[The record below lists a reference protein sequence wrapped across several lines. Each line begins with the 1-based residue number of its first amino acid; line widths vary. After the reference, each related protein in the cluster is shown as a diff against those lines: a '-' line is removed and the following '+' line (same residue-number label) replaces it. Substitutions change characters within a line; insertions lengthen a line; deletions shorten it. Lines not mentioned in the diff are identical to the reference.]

1 MKFHFKKTLFKTAKV
16 VGITLASIVLLMFL
30 LPVLF
35 PKTITKQIKQ
45 LANNS
50 INGEIN
56 FSGAS
61 LSFFKRFPELTL
73 TLDNFLLKG
82 SAPFQNDTL
91 VAANDVSFTIDLSSL
106 LKSKINI
113 SKIYLSNANINIEV
127 DSLGHPNYNVYK
139 SQPQQ
144 KTNADTSAASL
155 GIEAIIIQKSKLTY
169 ADASVPMLLKARD
182 VDYTG
187 SGDFT
192 KDIFDLSSHLQSS
205 SVDFSYNH
213 VAYAVN
219 KKVNAQLVTSINTQS
234 LAFTFQKNNLMIN
247 QLPVNFI
254 GRFGFLKDGY
264 DMDFRFNSFNS
275 DLGDV
280 LTVVPPAY
288 AKWVENTDADG
299 TGIIHLAITGKYIAS
314 KKMMPALDFS
324 MKVRNGV
331 ISNNKTPGPIKNLY
345 VDMEA
350 RVPNM
355 DPDSLQLHIDSLHFN
370 IDNDYFNARFRVNGL
385 KTPDI
390 FASVNTE
397 IDLAKWVRALGQKS
411 IDLKGRYA
419 LHLLAQG
426 KYATG
431 RKKVG
436 LRKYETV
443 ITSVPKFS
451 LKSSFTNGY
460 IKYAELPEPIKN
472 ISFNLDAQCPD
483 HDPSHFTMSLDQLN
497 AEALGNF
504 IRGYFKMSN
513 TNGLLMDG
521 DVQAKFRFDDLR
533 QFYPAGNDMDIRGNL
548 VADLKTKGRYIPSK
562 KVYPVTRATIDL
574 QNGYIKTKY
583 YPDAI
588 QNLQISTN
596 IVNTTGTINGT
607 KVIIKPLSLQFE
619 GQPFVL
625 KANLQNFSN
634 LNYSVYSNGT
644 LDIGKIYKVF
654 AVKGYDVSGIV
665 ITNFSLK
672 GKQSDA
678 LAGHYDKLSNTGTI
692 KVQNLVVTSE
702 LFPKPFFIKS
712 GLFSFHQDKMNF
724 DAFTASYGKSVMVLD
739 GSLSNVIDYAVRPGA
754 VLNGSFTLKSDLII
768 ADDFMAFAS
777 PSPTTVKKPANAA
790 QGVILVPQNL
800 NLNFTASV
808 KEVKYNGLDLTDV
821 KGQMTIDSG
830 KIGLRQT
837 GFTIIGAPVTM
848 DADYGSITPMKAYFD
863 YHINAQNFDI
873 KRAYN
878 EIKLFHDMATSASS
892 AEGIV
897 SLDYKLA
904 GKLNSSMSPVYP
916 SLKGG
921 GVLSLQKI
929 KIKGFKLFSAVG
941 KETGHDSLAK
951 PSDVSKVD
959 IKTTIANNIITIER
973 TKMRVAGFRP
983 RFEGQVSLTGDLNLQ
998 FRLGLPPFGIF
1009 GIPMTITGTQANP
1022 IIHTGKAKKDDELK
1036 EAADDSQ

>member
-1 MKFHFKKTLFKTAKV
+1 MKFHYKRALLKTLKV
-16 VGITLASIVLLMFL
+16 AGIILASIIFLMFI

-35 PKTITKQIKQ
+35 PKTITKQIRQ
-45 LANNS
+45 LANKS
-50 INGEIN
+50 INGQIN

-61 LSFFKRFPELTL
+61 LSFFKHFPELTL

-82 SAPFQNDTL
+82 SKPFENDTL
-91 VAANDVSFTIDLSSL
+91 VAANDVSFTIDLTSV

-113 SKIYLSNANINIEV
+113 SKIYLSTAYINIEV
-127 DSLGHPNYNVYK
+127 DSLGHPNYDVYK

-144 KTNADTSAASL
+144 QATTDTSAASM
-155 GIEAIIIQKSKLTY
+155 GIEQIIIQKSKLTY
-169 ADASVPMLLKARD
+169 ADASMPMLLKAREIN
-182 VDYTG
+182 YTG

-192 KDIFDLSSHLQSS
+192 KDIFDLKSHVQSE
-205 SVDFSYNH
+205 SVDFSYGNQ
-213 VAYAVN
+213 AYAVN
-219 KKVNAQLVTSINTQS
+219 KKVNAQLVTSINTKS
-234 LAFTFQKNNLMIN
+234 LAFTFQKNDLMIN
-247 QLPVNFI
+247 QLPVNFV
-254 GRFGFLKDGY
+254 GRFGFLKNGY
-264 DMDFRFNSFNS
+264 DMDFRFNSYNS

-280 LTVVPPAY
+280 LSAIPPAY
-288 AKWVENTDADG
+288 AKWVENTDVDG
-299 TGIIHLAITGKYIAS
+299 TGMLKLTLIGQYISS
-314 KKMMPALDFS
+314 KKIMPALDFS
-324 MKVRNGV
+324 MKVRNGY
-331 ISNNKTPGPIKNLY
+331 ISNNKTPAPIRNLY

-350 RVPNM
+350 KVPNM
-355 DPDSLQLHIDSLHFN
+355 DPDSLQLNLDSLHFN
-370 IDNDYFNARFRVNGL
+370 IDNDYFNARLRINGL

-390 FASVNTE
+390 YTTVNTE
-397 IDLAKWVRALGQKS
+397 LDLAKWVRASGQKS
-411 IDLKGRYA
+411 IDMKGRYS

-436 LRKYETV
+436 LRSYETV
-443 ITSVPKFS
+443 TTSIPKFN
-451 LKSSFTNGY
+451 LKSSFTGGY
-460 IKYAELPEPIKN
+460 IKYAQLPQPIKN
-472 ISFNLDAQCPD
+472 ISFNLNAQCPD

-504 IRGYFKMSN
+504 IRGYFKMN
-513 TNGLLMDG
+513 NANGLFMDG
-521 DVQAKFRFDDLR
+521 DLQAKFRFDDLK
-533 QFYPAGNDMDIRGNL
+533 QFYPAGNDMDIRGDL
-548 VADLKTKGRYIPSK
+548 LCDLKTKGRYVPAK
-562 KVYPVTRATIDL
+562 KIYPVTKATISL

-583 YPDAI
+583 YPDPI
-588 QNLQISTN
+588 QNLQVSTE
-596 IVNTTGTINGT
+596 IINTNGALNGT
-607 KVIIKPLSLQFE
+607 KVIIKPVSLQFE
-619 GQPFVL
+619 GQPFTL
-625 KANLQNFSN
+625 KANLQNPAN
-634 LNYSVYSNGT
+634 LNYAVSSKGT
-644 LDIGKIYKVF
+644 LDIGRIYKVF
-654 AVKGYDVSGIV
+654 AVKGYDVRGLI

-672 GKQSDA
+672 GTQSDA
-678 LAGHYDKLSNTGTI
+678 LAGHYDKLSNSGTMR
-692 KVQNLVVTSE
+692 VQNLEVTSD
-702 LFPKPFFIKS
+702 LFPKPFYIKS
-712 GLFSFHQDKMNF
+712 GLFSFYQDKMKF
-724 DAFTASYGKSVMVLD
+724 DAFTASYGQSVMVLD

-754 VLNGSFTLKSDLII
+754 VLQGNFNLKSDLIV

-777 PSPTTVKKPANAA
+777 PGNQPAPKKPEAS

-800 NLNFTASV
+800 DLNFTANV
-808 KEVKYNGLDLTDV
+808 KKVKYNGLDLTDV

-830 KIGLRQT
+830 KIGLHQT
-837 GFTIIGAPVTM
+837 GFTIIGAPVVM
-848 DADYGSITPMKAYFD
+848 DAHYGSITPMKAYFD

-959 IKTTIANNIITIER
+959 IKSTIANNIITIER

-983 RFEGQVSLTGDLNLQ
+983 RFEGQVSLDGNLNLQ

-1009 GIPMTITGTQANP
+1009 GIPMTITGTQQNP
-1022 IIHTGKAKKDDELK
+1022 IVHTGKAKKEDELK
-1036 EAADDSQ
+1036 EEADTSQ